1 MKKQE
6 NKNRRNFLLCMGGLL
21 VLIVFAFAGPE
32 GLLRLQD
39 KSRLTGSVSIS
50 NTGTDYTVWKEEYET
65 DTVRRLQNL
74 ADGIALGKQ
83 YYISEQDYE
92 AATDGE
98 IYSLIDEYI
107 LNTEWNYTFQDMG
120 VIPEDYFFKNMDTDH
135 ISIKRYIL
143 YDEKLSDGVAIM
155 AYDICMRMKEEEV
168 TGVSIEC
175 VVDSETG
182 TLYAMKVMLE
192 DETEPVT
199 WDDIGADAPYYF
211 ITDYMQSYL
220 HDYDSGTYIEIE
232 GEVPYDTN
240 AQIMWD
246 KEAEI
251 EAEAEAKERTAMEND
266 GGEYTSELEYGEHKL
281 HLIATLLNAAE
292 LITRGAGQ
300 GDAKK
305 YLNLVHKRAGLV
317 TEIEPTLDNII
328 EERHLEFV
336 GEGKRYWDLIRT
348 GKAASVLVPDAY
360 GYRTNSWSSSKKY
373 LPIPQK
379 EIDAAKGTLVQNNY

>member
-32 GLLRLQD
+32 GLLQLQD
-39 KSRLTGSVSIS
+39 KSRLTRSVSIS

-65 DTVRRLQNL
+65 DTMRRLQNL
-74 ADGIALGKQ
+74 ADGIAAGKQ

-98 IYSLIDEYI
+98 IYGLIDEYI

-120 VIPEDYFFKNMDTDH
+120 VIPEDYFFKNMDTDN

-182 TLYAMKVMLE
+182 TLYAMRLCWKMRQNLSPGMISVQMRL
-192 DETEPVT
+192 
-199 WDDIGADAPYYF
+199 F
-211 ITDYMQSYL
+211 ILSLIICSPICMIIIPGPILKS
-220 HDYDSGTYIEIE
+220 
-232 GEVPYDTN
+232 
-240 AQIMWD
+240 
-246 KEAEI
+246 
-251 EAEAEAKERTAMEND
+251 KERCLMIPMHRSC
-266 GGEYTSELEYGEHKL
+266 GIKKL
-281 HLIATLLNAAE
+281 
-292 LITRGAGQ
+292 
-300 GDAKK
+300 K
-305 YLNLVHKRAGLV
+305 
-317 TEIEPTLDNII
+317 
-328 EERHLEFV
+328 
-336 GEGKRYWDLIRT
+336 
-348 GKAASVLVPDAY
+348 
-360 GYRTNSWSSSKKY
+360 
-373 LPIPQK
+373 
-379 EIDAAKGTLVQNNY
+379 

>member
-6 NKNRRNFLLCMGGLL
+6 NKNRRNFLLCMGGLF

-155 AYDICMRMKEEEV
+155 AYDICMRMK
-168 TGVSIEC
+168 
-175 VVDSETG
+175 VV
-182 TLYAMKVMLE
+182 LE

-232 GEVPYDTN
+232 GEAPYDTN

-251 EAEAEAKERTAMEND
+251 EAEIEAEDRMTMEND
-266 GGEYTSELEYGEHKL
+266 NGEYSCDLAYGEHKL
-281 HLIATLLNAAE
+281 HLTATLLNASEGQLEKGIGYLFGIREIAE
-292 LITRGAGQ
+292 KIPGFL
-300 GDAKK
+300 
-305 YLNLVHKRAGLV
+305 
-317 TEIEPTLDNII
+317 
-328 EERHLEFV
+328 
-336 GEGKRYWDLIRT
+336 
-348 GKAASVLVPDAY
+348 PD
-360 GYRTNSWSSSKKY
+360 
-373 LPIPQK
+373 IQ
-379 EIDAAKGTLVQNNY
+379 